1 MEKILFF
8 QNSEWK
14 QIAYCPNTLTIMSK
28 QAIWWRAGSS
38 LQSGNKCLRPGR
50 GIAGVSQVILIIAQ
64 RYWKILW
71 QLRFFLPFEKIIYP
85 RNNEFFIENRRA
97 YASGVL

>member
-28 QAIWWRAGSS
+28 QVIWWRAESG
-38 LQSGNKCLRPGR
+38 LQSGSKRLRLGQE
-50 GIAGVSQVILIIAQ
+50 IAGAFQVILIIVQ
-64 RYWKILW
+64 KYWKNLW
-71 QLRFFLPFEKIIYP
+71 QLRSSLLFEKIIYP
-85 RNNEFFIENRRA
+85 TNSESIF
-97 YASGVL
+97 